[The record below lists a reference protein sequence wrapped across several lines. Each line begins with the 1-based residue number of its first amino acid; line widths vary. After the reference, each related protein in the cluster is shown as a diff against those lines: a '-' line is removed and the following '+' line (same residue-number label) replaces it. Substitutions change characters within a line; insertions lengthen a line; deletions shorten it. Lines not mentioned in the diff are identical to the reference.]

1 MKISRRW
8 ALNKDTQMDAGKIRV
23 NLREKEKISRR
34 WAQIEDTQMEAD
46 KIRVNLRERKKKISR
61 R

>member
-1 MKISRRW
+1 
-8 ALNKDTQMDAGKIRV
+8 MDAEKIRV
-23 NLREKEKISRR
+23 NQRERKKKISRR

-46 KIRVNLRERKKKISR
+46 KIRVNQREKKRRFHADRRRLKIR